1 MNTTRTPNEAQLG
14 ADPELCA
21 KLARLIGES
30 DPLDPLEPLDP
41 LAPETHGHSRT
52 DALLARIAWARIA
65 EPGDGTAGEL
75 RAAIGPAPALKLLID
90 GASPAQLVSAAAR
103 AGLELTGRAA
113 GEALGRWRPRL
124 DRSETIAD
132 IERGIAAGLRVIT
145 PDEPSWPEALRDLG
159 PHEPVLLWVRGDPA
173 HLGAPSL
180 SVVGA
185 RAATGYG
192 THTTAEI
199 VSGVCAAG
207 VAIVSGAAYGI
218 DAVAHRAALA
228 AGTPTV
234 AVLAGGADRAYPGAH
249 DSLLERVSEAGAVCA
264 EMIPGAAPTRWR
276 FLMRNRIIAAL
287 SGATL
292 VTEAGLRSGTLNTA
306 GHAAELGRTLG
317 AVPGPITS
325 AASAGCHKL
334 IREYGAQLVT
344 NAREACELIGL
355 DDELDMRAAGGEAPG
370 GGAASDL
377 EPGSNTARM
386 RSLHGRILDA
396 LPLRGGR
403 QLSEIVRRAGVGEQ
417 DATRA
422 LAELELLGY
431 VKRHGPGA
439 AAPKWVLV
447 RRE

>member
-1 MNTTRTPNEAQLG
+1 MNTTSRSSEARLSV
-14 ADPELCA
+14 DPELCT
-21 KLARLIGES
+21 KLARLTAGS
-30 DPLDPLEPLDP
+30 AHRDPLEPDSDG
-41 LAPETHGHSRT
+41 ASWA
-52 DALLARIAWARIA
+52 DALLARIAWSRIA
-65 EPGDGTAGEL
+65 EPGDGVAGEL

-90 GASPAQLVSAAAR
+90 GASPAQVAAIAAQ
-103 AGLELTGRAA
+103 AGLELPGRAI
-113 GEALGRWRPRL
+113 GEALSRWRPRL
-124 DRSETIAD
+124 DRGETVAD
-132 IERGIAAGLRVIT
+132 IERGLGSGLRAIT
-145 PDEPSWPEALRDLG
+145 PDDPNWPQTLRDLG
-159 PHEPVLLWVRGDPA
+159 PHEPVLLWVRGDPG
-173 HLGAPSL
+173 HLSTPSL

-192 THTTAEI
+192 THVTAEI

-207 VAIVSGAAYGI
+207 LTIISGAAYGI
-218 DAVAHRAALA
+218 DAVAHRTALA
-228 AGTPTV
+228 AETPTV

-306 GHAAELGRTLG
+306 GHAAELGRTIG
-317 AVPGPITS
+317 AVPGPVTS
-325 AASAGCHKL
+325 TASAGCHKL

-344 NAREACELIGL
+344 NAREACELVGL
-355 DDELDMRAAGGEAPG
+355 DDELDMRVAVAGAAGVSPSPATD
-370 GGAASDL
+370 A
-377 EPGSNTARM
+377 EPGAARM
-386 RSLHGRILDA
+386 RSTHGRVLDA

-403 QLSEIVRRAGVGEQ
+403 ELADIAKRAGVSEGE
-417 DATRA
+417 AMRA
-422 LAELELLGY
+422 LAELELLEH
-431 VKRHGPGA
+431 VKRYGPGA